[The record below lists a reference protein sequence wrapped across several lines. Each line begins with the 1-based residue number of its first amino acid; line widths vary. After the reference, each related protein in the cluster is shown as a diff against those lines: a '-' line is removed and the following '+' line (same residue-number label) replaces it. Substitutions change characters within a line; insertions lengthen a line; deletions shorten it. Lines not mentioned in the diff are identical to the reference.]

1 MKPSPPALLQP
12 THTGPAP
19 HTQHPPRRPTD
30 APRPSHPPSPPPSSP
45 SPPSP
50 TPRPSTSPTPPPAP
64 PPSPS
69 PSTPNNIYEFDLGQ
83 DLTYSN
89 ITLSNGDAAQVD
101 FVNPSF
107 ATAVGDGPVD
117 LLFADVTTQTSTLY
131 TGAQLYTGPESA
143 PTFTNGLYSLLADS
157 GAGSSATG
165 TLLITDVP
173 TPPIT
178 PTPEPSSLLLLATGA
193 LSAATTARRRLFPSC
208 KL

>member
-1 MKPSPPALLQP
+1 MRLAPLTLLASAILALPAITHAETVDFTYTP
-12 THTGPAP
+12 TGATAI
-19 HTQHPPRRPTD
+19 TFSIDPT
-30 APRPSHPPSPPPSSP
+30 
-45 SPPSP
+45 
-50 TPRPSTSPTPPPAP
+50 
-64 PPSPS
+64 
-69 PSTPNNIYEFDLGQ
+69 NIYEFDLGQ

-107 ATAVGDGPVD
+107 ATA
-117 LLFADVTTQTSTLY
+117 LY

>member
-1 MKPSPPALLQP
+1 MRLAPLTLLASAILALPAITPAETVDFTYTP
-12 THTGPAP
+12 TGATAI
-19 HTQHPPRRPTD
+19 TFSID
-30 APRPSHPPSPPPSSP
+30 
-45 SPPSP
+45 
-50 TPRPSTSPTPPPAP
+50 ST
-64 PPSPS
+64 
-69 PSTPNNIYEFDLGQ
+69 NIYEFDLGE